1 MWSLAPHALCYWIL
15 GCTWRWY
22 LPSQALC
29 YWVLAV
35 YMEVVPVVSSTVLL
49 GTGDVHGGGPCPLKY
64 CVFGYCRVH
73 GGGPCRLKHCVTGY
87 LVSPADAEDVPQA
100 AHVQRSW
107 VFVFVSSAVSTTDG
121 LLEFVGFSLSD
132 MVSF

>member
-1 MWSLAPHALCYWIL
+1 MP
-15 GCTWRWY
+15 
-22 LPSQALC
+22 PQALC

-35 YMEVVPVVSSTVLL
+35 YMEVVPALSNTVLL
-49 GTGDVHGGGPCPLKY
+49 GTGG
-64 CVFGYCRVH
+64 VH

>member
-1 MWSLAPHALCYWIL
+1 
-15 GCTWRWY
+15 
-22 LPSQALC
+22 
-29 YWVLAV
+29 
-35 YMEVVPVVSSTVLL
+35 MEVVPVVSSTVLL